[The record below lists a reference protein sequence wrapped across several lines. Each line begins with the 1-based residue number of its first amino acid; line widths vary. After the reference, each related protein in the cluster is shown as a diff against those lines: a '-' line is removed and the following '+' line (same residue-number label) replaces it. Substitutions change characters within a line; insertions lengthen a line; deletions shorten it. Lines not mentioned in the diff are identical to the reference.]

1 MVDHWCGYWLLIDLN
16 LTNFNLN
23 NLYEHDVNKFIQIL
37 SADSI
42 FVEAIFLFA
51 LVVLFKKTKTI
62 SMGLLTGTALVML

>member
-1 MVDHWCGYWLLIDLN
+1 MVDHWYGYWLLIDLN

-42 FVEAIFLFA
+42 FVEAIFC
-51 LVVLFKKTKTI
+51 
-62 SMGLLTGTALVML
+62 